1 MKKIITNIFA
11 LTLLFALAGCAEA
24 PGGSNSK
31 RSKGTS
37 EESSTQESSSESSSS
52 SNSSSEDDLDDGR
65 EIRENKLYTD
75 SGLSIEFSETG
86 AAISKISWDNTQ
98 IAKDGFVVGRCANR
112 IANAEFSLNGQT
124 YTLDKND
131 NNKHSLHGGS
141 GSGFNSW
148 RGPFATATWTKE
160 PQTNA
165 SSITFKIHSN
175 DGDHGYPGIM
185 DMTVKYTLKQSG
197 ELLIEYSAENS
208 STVDTLWNPTNHL
221 YMNLNGSNNRN
232 YNNVNLMI
240 DADSYTPIDN
250 EKIPDGTTASVEGT
264 KFDYRTETAFR
275 SNEEYDDN
283 YVLNG
288 TGYRKVASMS
298 GTTGGYKVEV
308 FTDRP
313 GLQLY
318 KAGNGDICLESQMM
332 PDAINQKDFENPILK
347 AGETLTTKTA
357 YVFSKLA

>member
-11 LTLLFALAGCAEA
+11 LTLLFALVGCAS
-24 PGGSNSK
+24 SNNDASRAK
-31 RSKGTS
+31 KSSST
-37 EESSTQESSSESSSS
+37 ESSQESAASSNASSESSSS
-52 SNSSSEDDLDDGR
+52 SEDQTTDTR

-75 SGLSIEFSETG
+75 SGLTVEFSTTG

-112 IANAEFSLNGQT
+112 IANAQFTLNGQQ
-124 YTLDKND
+124 YDLDKND
-131 NNKHSLHGGS
+131 NSKHSLHGGS
-141 GSGFNSW
+141 GSGWNSW

-160 PQTNA
+160 TQTSPSTIVFN
-165 SSITFKIHSN
+165 IHSN
-175 DGDHGYPGIM
+175 DKANGYPGNM
-185 DMTVKYTLKQSG
+185 DMSVKYTLSQAG
-197 ELLIEYSAENS
+197 ELTIEYSATS
-208 STVDTLWNPTNHL
+208 DADTLWNPTNHL
-221 YMNLNGSNNRN
+221 YMNMNGSRN
-232 YNNVNLMI
+232 QNYSNVNLMI
-240 DADSYTPIDN
+240 DANSYTPLDS
-250 EKIPDGTTASVEGT
+250 EKIPTGSTASVEGT

-275 SNEEYDDN
+275 SSEEYDDN

-298 GTTGGYKVEV
+298 GTTGGYKVDV

-332 PDAINQKDFENPILK
+332 PDAINQNDPVFVDPILR